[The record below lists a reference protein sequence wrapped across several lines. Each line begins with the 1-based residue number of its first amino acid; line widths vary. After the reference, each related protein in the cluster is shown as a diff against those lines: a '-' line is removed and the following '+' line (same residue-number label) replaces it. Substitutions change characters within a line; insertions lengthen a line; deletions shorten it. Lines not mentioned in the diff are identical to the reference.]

1 MNIIKPGK
9 LITVSLKLATVISL
23 GKVLCKAQN
32 AGPKKSWNKA
42 TLPTSHRN
50 RDPWRHS
57 GTSRPPALSVNLN
70 ISTLCSWHAQ
80 YRRRKAKV
88 RCHPRGWLVVFLQKL
103 PLHKGSQGAGAQ
115 CWCKAGKCQA
125 LVDFW
130 AWMGDRTPTKS
141 NFPRF
146 NRYHGDRILLQENSK
161 GWENYALHAL
171 FPQTKHKCTLFV
183 RIIT

>member
-50 RDPWRHS
+50 RDPWKHS

-70 ISTLCSWHAQ
+70 ISTL
-80 YRRRKAKV
+80 
-88 RCHPRGWLVVFLQKL
+88 FL
-103 PLHKGSQGAGAQ
+103 A
-115 CWCKAGKCQA
+115 
-125 LVDFW
+125 
-130 AWMGDRTPTKS
+130 
-141 NFPRF
+141 
-146 NRYHGDRILLQENSK
+146 
-161 GWENYALHAL
+161 
-171 FPQTKHKCTLFV
+171 CTV
-183 RIIT
+183 